1 MRQVG
6 VRQVGVEDLY
16 RFAWKAVPRLPGRI
30 GYPLFHAG
38 ADLAWALHR
47 VRGGSKGVGQLERN
61 LARLLAQPAG
71 SRQVSRLSRQA
82 MRSYM
87 RYFYEAF
94 ALPSVSAS
102 QLAARVRFE
111 GEFQVLEDLE
121 HGNVVLALPH
131 TGNWDLVAAWACREL
146 APVLTVAER
155 VEPEDLFEQFTR
167 FREQLGLRIIGQARG
182 ERVFDRLLEAAGQDR
197 YVIALLA
204 DRDLSSSGIRA
215 ELCGHPVY
223 VAAGPA
229 ALARRLGL
237 PLYTA
242 VMYYERL
249 SGRRR
254 RQAGSPWG
262 LVLSV
267 RKVEAPVT
275 GTGHDQVAEHTRAWV
290 RAVEPLLVEHLV
302 DWHMLQPVFEEDLD
316 PERLARGRSRAAGH
330 LERRGGPH
338 GQRSGEQAGEDSR
351 GSTCSSAVGEV
362 P

>member
-1 MRQVG
+1 MKRVR
-6 VRQVGVEDLY
+6 VRQVGAEDLY
-16 RFAWKAVPRLPGRI
+16 RLAWKAVPHLPGSI
-30 GYPLFHAG
+30 GYALFHVG

-47 VRGGSKGVGQLERN
+47 VRGGRGGVGQLERN
-61 LARLLAQPAG
+61 LARLLDQPVG

-94 ALPSVSAS
+94 ALPSVGAS

-111 GEFQVLEDLE
+111 GASQVLEDLGR
-121 HGNVVLALPH
+121 GNVVVALPH
-131 TGNWDLVAAWACREL
+131 TGNWDLAAAWACREL

-155 VEPEDLFEQFTR
+155 LEPEDLFEQFTR
-167 FREQLGLRIIGQARG
+167 FREQLGLRIIGQGRG
-182 ERVFDRLLEAAGQDR
+182 EKVFDRLLEAAGQDR

-204 DRDLSSSGIRA
+204 DRDLSSSGVRA
-215 ELCGHPVY
+215 ELCGYPVY

-229 ALARRLGL
+229 ALAHRLSL

-242 VMYYERL
+242 VIYYERL

-267 RKVEAPVT
+267 RKVEVPVVE
-275 GTGHDQVAEHTRAWV
+275 TGHDQVAEHTRAWV
-290 RAVEPLLVEHLV
+290 RAVEPLLVDHLV

-316 PERLARGRSRAAGH
+316 PERLARGRSRGAGH
-330 LERRGGPH
+330 GEGASASQG
-338 GQRSGEQAGEDSR
+338 SGEQDGGGSEGSGRAAVLGEGRS
-351 GSTCSSAVGEV
+351 
-362 P
+362 